1 MFLIALHCTTCA
13 TYKAEDKMRRFLQRC
28 YIAITEQIIVIAS
41 YGNRTFVLERI
52 TEEEIFGLEFDKL
65 TF

>member
-1 MFLIALHCTTCA
+1 M
-13 TYKAEDKMRRFLQRC
+13 QRC

-52 TEEEIFGLEFDKL
+52 TEEEIFGLKFDEFR
-65 TF
+65 F